1 MLLEDVL
8 CLPALLP
15 GQVRGVAHPHLVALE
30 ELCRAALPA
39 ARPAAVSQTVVQLVV
54 RHLKTPFIFR
64 ADCTLLF
71 LPCSERVSPRT
82 GASWWRWRGPTRTEP
97 GRGRRRR
104 TRWQRFLTWNIIQHN

>member
-54 RHLKTPFIFR
+54 RHLKIPFIFR
-64 ADCTLLF
+64 AVYK
-71 LPCSERVSPRT
+71 LPVMICYWV
-82 GASWWRWRGPTRTEP
+82 
-97 GRGRRRR
+97 
-104 TRWQRFLTWNIIQHN
+104 